1 MFLVVLVTEVG
12 KKSGRIIKIFD
23 VVADMLFQ
31 ILPTLQFMLLFY
43 TFGSGR
49 GGQFIFN
56 NHQFI
61 LLTVQIN
68 TFKLVNY
75 SLESHYSQRPM
86 LIMINLL

>member
-43 TFGSGR
+43 TFRSR

-68 TFKLVNY
+68 TFKHVNY
-75 SLESHYSQRPM
+75 SLESHYSQRLM